1 MPTTQKLAHPVWR
14 MTKVV
19 VGIALLGLGV
29 VGLFLPILQGVLFLF
44 LGLALLSTESR
55 RVRGVMVRLR
65 RRYPGPW
72 KRAEVIKNRLSRW
85 THAKQGARPEK
96 EAPGDEGS
104 SRETT

>member
-1 MPTTQKLAHPVWR
+1 MPAPQKPAHPVWR

-19 VGIALLGLGV
+19 VGIALLVLGV
-29 VGLFLPILQGVLFLF
+29 VGLFLPILPGVLFLF

-55 RVRGVMVRLR
+55 RVRGVMVALR

-72 KRAEVIKNRLSRW
+72 KRAEAIKNRLSQSVN
-85 THAKQGARPEK
+85 AKQGAPIEK
-96 EAPGDEGS
+96 EATGDKGS

>member
-1 MPTTQKLAHPVWR
+1 MPAPPKPAHPVWR

-55 RVRGVMVRLR
+55 RVRGVMVKVR
-65 RRYPGPW
+65 RRYRGPW
-72 KRAEVIKNRLSRW
+72 MRAEAMKNWISQW
-85 THAKQGARPEK
+85 IHAKRGARSKK
-96 EAPGDEGS
+96 EVSGDEKS